1 MSYNLPIFFSTPDGI
16 QDIKIGN
23 TNYTDFSSLPV
34 PIPAELAEEFTG
46 MVQARN
52 VEVYRT
58 DNFRV
63 LNYGDTEL
71 FLVDPSGNTKTQG
84 TLQINGNQIRS
95 SSGTTAIEL
104 SGANVQLKGT
114 VQITSTISSPSG
126 TNNFGGNITATGS
139 LVLGGTISASTKFF
153 DIPHPTKQGMRLRH
167 GTLEGP
173 ENAVFLRG
181 RTFDAYIRL
190 PDYWKEL
197 VDLNTITVLLTP
209 TQEDQR
215 VWSAVW
221 DITPER
227 IYVRNNQP
235 FVEYTYLVIG
245 TRKDVNPLEIE
256 YAEA

>member
-34 PIPAELAEEFTG
+34 PIPPELGEEFTG
-46 MVQARN
+46 LVQARN

-114 VQITSTISSPSG
+114 VQITSTISSPTG
-126 TNNFGGNITATGS
+126 TNTFGGNIAIT
-139 LVLGGTISASTKFF
+139 GTISASTKFF
-153 DIPHPTKQGMRLRH
+153 DIPHPNKPNMRLRH

-173 ENAVFLRG
+173 ENAVFIRG
-181 RTFDAYIRL
+181 RTT
-190 PDYWKEL
+190 DYQIPIPKYWENL
-197 VDLNTITVLLTP
+197 IDPHSITVHLTP
-209 TQEDQR
+209 TKSEQQVSCAE
-215 VWSAVW
+215 W
-221 DITPER
+221 DIIAGARPA
-227 IYVRNNQP
+227 IYVTNSHP
-235 FVEYTYLVIG
+235 LTPYTYLVIA
-245 TRKDVNPLEIE
+245 TRKDISPLEIE
-256 YAEA
+256 YEV